1 MDYFYLSLP
10 IVGYLGYVGYR
21 YGENKFYEYVMSRVK
36 DELDKR
42 MKKEDEEEM
51 FRPSDKSA
59 VIRVS
64 SGGKSHSIFVPYDR
78 SKSSSMLRKKVFL
91 VQENGDRFDISQKPG
106 VPYLVSADHLGG
118 KQIVVENL
126 SGETVKC
133 FESNDIPGY
142 I

>member
-1 MDYFYLSLP
+1 MNYFYLSLP
-10 IVGYLGYVGYR
+10 VIGWMGYMGYR
-21 YGENKFYEYVMSRVK
+21 YGESQFYSYVMSRVK

-42 MKKEDEEEM
+42 MMKEDEEEM

-91 VQENGDRFDISQKPG
+91 LTINGEKIDITQKPG
-106 VPYLVSADHLGG
+106 VPYLVSADHLNGTT
-118 KQIVVENL
+118 IVVENL
-126 SGETVKC
+126 SGETIKT
-133 FESNDIPGY
+133 FLESEIPGY

>member
-10 IVGYLGYVGYR
+10 IAGWMGYMGYR
-21 YGENKFYEYVMSRVK
+21 YAERRLYEYVMSRVK

-91 VQENGDRFDISQKPG
+91 IQGDEKIDITQKPG
-106 VPYLVSADHLGG
+106 VPYLVCAEQLNG
-118 KQIVVENL
+118 KSIVVENL
-126 SGETVKC
+126 SGEVVRT
-133 FESNDIPGY
+133 FNSTEIPGY
-142 I
+142 IS

>member
-10 IVGYLGYVGYR
+10 IAGWMGYMGYR
-21 YGENKFYEYVMSRVK
+21 YAERRFYEYVMSRVK

-42 MKKEDEEEM
+42 MRKEDEEEM

-91 VQENGDRFDISQKPG
+91 LKMSGEKIDITQKPG
-106 VPYLVSADHLGG
+106 VPYLVSAEHLNGTS
-118 KQIVVENL
+118 IVVENL
-126 SGETVKC
+126 SGDVVRTFDCTE
-133 FESNDIPGY
+133 IPSY